1 MFNGIEWV
9 GISMGAKGSFA
20 KHNDKFYRVIIP
32 KIPVSSAIGCGDS
45 TIAGLTKGLNDGET
59 DENVLKIANTLG
71 MLNAQEHITGY
82 VNMDNY
88 KKLFEKIKV
97 VEV

>member
-1 MFNGIEWV
+1 
-9 GISMGAKGSFA
+9 
-20 KHNDKFYRVIIP
+20 
-32 KIPVSSAIGCGDS
+32 
-45 TIAGLTKGLNDGET
+45 
-59 DENVLKIANTLG
+59 

-88 KKLFEKIKV
+88 KNLFEKIKV